1 MTKNKMIRVA
11 EKWVDDESGN
21 PVRYVWV
28 GISWHT
34 NVRAAKRYYAQHHE
48 SQKVELGWSEHG
60 SGMPFKPLYPR
71 LAKS

>member
-11 EKWVDDESGN
+11 EKHWVDESGS
-21 PVRYVWV
+21 PVLV

-34 NVRAAKRYYAQHHE
+34 TVEAAKRHYSKHNE
-48 SQKVELGWSEHG
+48 TQKKELMWAEHG
-60 SGMPFKPLYPR
+60 SGMPYQPLYPR